1 MKKKILQESFKS
13 AVLGGIGS
21 GVASA
26 AMTFYVIGMPAGV
39 VENALNNGMAGLFS
53 GAISGFMGVVGAAR
67 IFSARQGG
75 QI

>member
-26 AMTFYVIGMPAGV
+26 AVAFYLIGMPASA
-39 VENALNNGMAGLFS
+39 VENALNNGMAGLIS
-53 GAISGFMGVVGAAR
+53 GAISGFVSVVVAAR
-67 IFSARQGG
+67 IFGARQ
-75 QI
+75 